1 MYRYEFKEDDLFI
14 NRLKTYPEYEIFI
27 YQGKQYINRERPR
40 FVGGTTA
47 ISTGPQR
54 VSDGLKVY
62 DINQNRGGSHTLVHP
77 FIRSS
82 ARMDDFKARLYNPI
96 LKNSSDGGI
105 FVGQNVPSSNF
116 AYSLDN
122 KIALSGA
129 YSGSA
134 QITRTLTTATTTKS
148 KTIFNRSTGLASSHT
163 ILQRQHLDSSGFATN
178 ITASALV
185 NVARKYSHLSKH
197 YNIEGQD
204 RYTFHTD
211 GSAISASSD
220 VIPHRNMTR
229 ESVNMIFIPQ
239 MYYGS
244 TIKKG
249 SVILNYYY
257 TGSLLASCHDKN
269 HNGELI
275 GTSGSTTGAVVGIV
289 LYDEGIIMLTSS
301 AGLST
306 QDSPAAVPQLKY
318 LGPTE
323 SANASSWLFYGTT
336 LNDGIGTN
344 SDVGNASY
352 QLNFKGTSY
361 VTTMTMLAHAQK
373 GHLNHSNNPTYKD
386 LSESSN
392 VITGI
397 GETFSE
403 GEHAI
408 KNIVSSS
415 YVSASFEKTTYISKV
430 RLYDENNNLIGVAS
444 MANPV
449 KKTFDRAYTFKLKL
463 DL

>member
-40 FVGGTTA
+40 IVGGRTTA
-47 ISTGPQR
+47 TG
-54 VSDGLKVY
+54 SDGLHVF

-77 FIRSS
+77 FIIASTRN
-82 ARMDDFKARLYNPI
+82 DDFKARLYNPL
-96 LKNSSDGGI
+96 LKNTADAGH
-105 FVGQNVPSSNF
+105 FAGQNVADANF
-116 AYSLDN
+116 NYPNPNTEISLP
-122 KIALSGA
+122 GA

-134 QITRTLTTATTTKS
+134 QITRTLTTAETTKT
-148 KTIFNRSTGLASSHT
+148 KKIFNRSSGNALLTQT
-163 ILQRQHLDSSGFATN
+163 ITQRKHLNSAGFATN

-185 NVARKYSHLSKH
+185 NIARKYSHLSKH

-204 RYTFHTD
+204 RYAFHRS
-211 GSAISASSD
+211 GSAVSASSN
-220 VIPHRNMTR
+220 VIPSRNMTR
-229 ESVNMIFIPQ
+229 ETVNMIFVPQ

-257 TGSLLASCHDKN
+257 TGSMMAACHDKN

-275 GTSGSTTGAVVGIV
+275 GTSGSTAGAVVGIV

-301 AGLST
+301 AHLGGT
-306 QDSPAAVPQLKY
+306 DLKY
-318 LGPTE
+318 EGPSGADVE
-323 SANASSWLFYGTT
+323 SSWLYYGTS
-336 LNDGIGTN
+336 LNDGIPTN
-344 SDVGNASY
+344 SNIGNASY
-352 QLNFKGTSY
+352 ELNFKGTNY
-361 VTTMTMLAHAQK
+361 VTTMTMLAHAKK

-386 LSESSN
+386 VADGRSGL
-392 VITGI
+392 ITGL

-403 GEHAI
+403 GEQSI
-408 KNIVSSS
+408 KNVVSAS

-444 MANPV
+444 LANPV
-449 KKTFDRAYTFKLKL
+449 KKTIDRAYTFKLKL
-463 DL
+463 DI

>member
-27 YQGKQYINRERPR
+27 YQGRHYINRESPPLC
-40 FVGGTTA
+40 GTGSIRA
-47 ISTGPQR
+47 R
-54 VSDGLKVY
+54 DGLKVFE
-62 DINQNRGGSHTLVHP
+62 INANRIDNLVHP

-82 ARMDDFKARLYNPI
+82 ARMDDFRARVYNPI
-96 LKNSSDGGI
+96 LKTYSAGNNNGI
-105 FVGQNVPSSNF
+105 YAGQNIPASNF
-116 AYSLDN
+116 VYAIDN

-129 YSGSA
+129 YSGSV
-134 QITRTLTTATTTKS
+134 QITRTLTTAETS
-148 KTIFNRSTGLASSHT
+148 KWKRFFDRGGGSPITSQIKWRK
-163 ILQRQHLDSSGFATN
+163 HLNTNGYATN
-178 ITASALV
+178 LTASALV

-197 YNIEGQD
+197 FNIEGQE
-204 RYTFHTD
+204 RYANHRS
-211 GSAISASSD
+211 GSAVSASSN
-220 VIPHRNMTR
+220 VIPSRNMTR

-257 TGSLLASCHDKN
+257 TGSMMAACHDKN

-301 AGLST
+301 KDLDGGRNVQYDGST
-306 QDSPAAVPQLKY
+306 NIS
-318 LGPTE
+318 G
-323 SANASSWLFYGTT
+323 SWLYYGTT
-336 LNDGIGTN
+336 LNDGIALDSAN
-344 SDVGNASY
+344 VGNASY
-352 QLNFKGTSY
+352 ELNFKGTNY

-386 LSESSN
+386 TSESSN
-392 VITGI
+392 SIVGH
-397 GETFSE
+397 GETFYE
-403 GEHAI
+403 GEHSI

-463 DL
+463 DI